1 MAKFSEGFLRGL
13 RGSGQT
19 GSPTD
24 PALQRN
30 DPYGSSNPLA
40 KSVGGM
46 FGMNMQT
53 SPELANREMR
63 DIDQTAPDA
72 LMQSLAVAAKYA
84 TDPSK
89 KMVILTKMSEL
100 KAAADKKTAAANI
113 LQKQREALK
122 ARAVELGLPELQ
134 EEIDIA
140 QEDDI
145 SEISKELR
153 QVEREN
159 LIRTQGAPA
168 RRAILKSVGIDD
180 EDTIKSALK
189 MSSDEFQELIDGTD
203 ADVKFFQ
210 LPPTPGNPKPEV
222 VALKVN
228 KAGNVLDEKTSKWVT
243 PSSLNLSQAPQVI
256 RTFNEANSIMEAVGG
271 VVTEAIETTFAN
283 GAQAQ
288 TSYDIANDGLE
299 LIRQGIITGA
309 GADAI
314 VGAAKMAKLLSGN
327 TFESADAVRTEQFV
341 TNQLKEV
348 VRFVKNF
355 GSGAGITEKDVENAT
370 KGVGGSATMSEGA
383 IVYLL
388 EMSQE
393 IATGMIKKRDKLTD
407 DLVANGLDPVFRTV
421 LETVGGSDRAKKP
434 EETPNAPAY
443 NANTLEL
450 LRKAGIR

>member
-1 MAKFSEGFLRGL
+1 
-13 RGSGQT
+13 
-19 GSPTD
+19 
-24 PALQRN
+24 
-30 DPYGSSNPLA
+30 
-40 KSVGGM
+40 M

-72 LMQSLAVAAKYA
+72 LMQSLAVAAKYS

-100 KAAADKKTAAANI
+100 KAAADQKAAALLV
-113 LQKQREALK
+113 LQNKREALK
-122 ARAVELGLPELQ
+122 TKALTLDLPDLQ
-134 EEIDIA
+134 EEIDLA
-140 QEDDI
+140 QEDDLV
-145 SEISKELR
+145 EISKELR

-168 RRAILKSVGIDD
+168 RRAILKGVGIVD

-189 MSSDEFQELIDGTD
+189 MSSEEFQKLIDGED

-210 LPPTPGNPKPEV
+210 LPPTPGNQKPEV

-228 KAGNVLDEKTSKWVT
+228 KAGNVLDEKTGKWVT
-243 PSSLNLSQAPQVI
+243 PSSLSLSQAPQVI
-256 RTFNEANSIMEAVGG
+256 RTFNEANKIMEAVGG
-271 VVTEAIETTFAN
+271 VVKESIETTFAN

-288 TSYDIANDGLE
+288 ASYDIANDGLE

-314 VGAAKMAKLLSGN
+314 VGASKMAKLLSGN

-388 EMSQE
+388 EMSQD
-393 IATGMIKKRDKLTD
+393 IARGMLKKRDKLTD
-407 DLVANGLDPVFRTV
+407 VLVANGLDPVFRTV
-421 LETVGGSDRAKKP
+421 LDTVGGSDRAKKP
-434 EETPNAPAY
+434 KKKTAAEFLAEEQ
-443 NANTLEL
+443 
-450 LRKAGIR
+450 